1 MTQPTEVSV
10 WLTGASVEV
19 SQLAGRLGGICTEER
34 PNAIGIEQVFQFSLE
49 SFANQFNFSAFHF
62 PEVVSI
68 GRVPSLSKKAIAD
81 SRLCDCGWTT
91 KHQCDRECES
101 APINLNATESGSDRD
116 E

>member
-34 PNAIGIEQVFQFSLE
+34 QNVAGIEQVFRFNME
-49 SFANQFNFSAFHF
+49 SFAQQFNFSVFHF
-62 PEVVSI
+62 PEVISI
-68 GRVPSLSKKAIAD
+68 GRAPNLSQKAITE
-81 SRLCDCGWTT
+81 SRLCNCGWTT
-91 KHQCDRECES
+91 KSQCDRDCETPS
-101 APINLNATESGSDRD
+101 MKQSGGDRH